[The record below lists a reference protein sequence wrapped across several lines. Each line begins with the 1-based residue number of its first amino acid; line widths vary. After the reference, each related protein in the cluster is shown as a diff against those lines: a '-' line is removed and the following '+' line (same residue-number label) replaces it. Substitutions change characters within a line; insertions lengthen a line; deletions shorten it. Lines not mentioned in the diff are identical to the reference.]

1 MRHYHHLT
9 TEERENLLVLTAQGK
24 GVREIARSLN
34 RSASTISREIKR
46 NSTKKGYSALAAE
59 KQYQKRRKKSK
70 RKKRMEEEQT
80 KTKVEKLL
88 NTYWSPEQIC
98 ERLKKEH
105 AKVQIG
111 TSTIYRA
118 LASGELA
125 PEFRRKLRRT
135 FYKHRKK
142 KGSGHLNIDYTIH
155 DRPKSVE
162 SRIQFGHWESDTVR
176 GFKSSGCVATHVER
190 KSRFTVALK
199 IPNRTTKPF
208 IDSAIGFFSQLPKS
222 RCRSFTVDHG
232 KEFADHRR
240 LSQALGCKVY
250 FADPAAP
257 YQRGTNENTNGLLRQ
272 FLPKG
277 SDFSSLTQ
285 DILDSFVSLLN
296 CRPRKCLGWK
306 SPYEVYFHK
315 VLHLT

>member
-9 TEERENLLVLTAQGK
+9 TEERENLLVQIAQGK
-24 GVREIARSLN
+24 GIREMARELN
-34 RSASTISREIKR
+34 RNASTISREIKR
-46 NSTKKGYSALAAE
+46 NSNLKRYSALAAQ
-59 KQYQKRRKKSK
+59 KQYEKRRQASRRKK
-70 RKKRMEEEQT
+70 RLEEDQT
-80 KTKVEKLL
+80 KEKVEKLL
-88 NTYWSPEQIC
+88 NAFWSPEQIS

-118 LASGELA
+118 LSSGQLA

-135 FYKHRKK
+135 FYKHRSK

-162 SRIQFGHWESDTVR
+162 KRNQFGHWESDTVR
-176 GFKSSGCVATHVER
+176 GFKSSGCIATHVER
-190 KSRFTVALK
+190 KSRYSVFLK
-199 IPNRTTKPF
+199 LPNRTTKPF
-208 IDSAIGFFSQLPKS
+208 MDSTIEFFSRIPQK
-222 RCRSFTVDHG
+222 RRRSFTVDHG

-240 LSQALGCKVY
+240 LSQALDCKVY
-250 FADPAAP
+250 FADPSAP

-272 FLPKG
+272 FLPKK

-285 DILDSFVSLLN
+285 HDLDALAFRLN
-296 CRPRKCLGWK
+296 SRPRKCLGWK